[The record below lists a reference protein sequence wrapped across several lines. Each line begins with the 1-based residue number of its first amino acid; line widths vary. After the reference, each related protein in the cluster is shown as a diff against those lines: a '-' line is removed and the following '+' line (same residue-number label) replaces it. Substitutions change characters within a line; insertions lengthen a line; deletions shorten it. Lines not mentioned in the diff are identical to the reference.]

1 MKRKL
6 VPLPDGIEVGKVV
19 SYYLNGWRLG
29 TLQEVK
35 GNLVGIKP
43 VGTYLH
49 DNKNMKWVNITDL
62 KRADESH

>member
-35 GNLVGIKP
+35 GNLAGIKP
-43 VGTYLH
+43 IGTYLH
-49 DNKNMKWVNITDL
+49 YHKNMKWVNINDL
-62 KRADESH
+62 KRADENR